1 MNHKP
6 GVIVCERKGA
16 WSAGL
21 RRHLPREVRLRET
34 RLLADCSSALAEAP
48 GSLVVLELT
57 PANLDGVLELL
68 SDVEARYP
76 LAAVVVVAERNLE
89 ACEALLRE
97 AGAVHFATSPRT
109 ADALARLAAR
119 HLARLPQQ
127 TGTLAAR
134 IWASLPWPEAATP

>member
-16 WSAGL
+16 WAAGL

-34 RLLADCSSALAEAP
+34 RVLADCASALAEAP

-57 PANLDGVLELL
+57 LAHLDGVLEFLG
-68 SDVEARYP
+68 DVESRYP
-76 LAAVVVVAERNLE
+76 LAAVVVVADRSLE
-89 ACEALLRE
+89 PYEGLFRE

-134 IWASLPWPEAATP
+134 IWTSLPWPEAATP